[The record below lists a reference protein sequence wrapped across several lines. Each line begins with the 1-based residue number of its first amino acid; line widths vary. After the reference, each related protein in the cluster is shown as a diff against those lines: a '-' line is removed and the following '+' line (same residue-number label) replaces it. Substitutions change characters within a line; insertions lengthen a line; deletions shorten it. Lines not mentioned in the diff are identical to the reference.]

1 MKNTIFGRRKTTRVL
16 AAIIG
21 LQIACIGSVQALTIN
36 LNDIGGV
43 AGTDAEAGFLAAA
56 NFWEGILADNVTV
69 NLDVGFSSLG
79 AGILGGATS
88 ALGIVDYTSVRNA
101 MIADATSVGDAIATA
116 NLAAGPTFDT
126 MINLTADNPNGA
138 FSFTPYLDND
148 GGLNNAL
155 NYMTSANARAL
166 GLLAGNDPQNDG
178 LIQFSSDFA
187 FDFDASYGIGGG
199 LIDFV
204 GVAIHEI
211 GHTLG
216 FISGVDQL
224 DNLLPLIGGT
234 GIDDDYLSTTLD
246 LFRYSDLSA
255 GLGVTDMSADGRSK
269 YFSIDGGTTN
279 LAEFSTGVNF
289 GDGRQA
295 SHWRDNLGLGIMDP
309 TFAPGE
315 FGVVTALDLV
325 AFDVIGWDLNLSQ
338 PVPEPATITLM
349 GIGLVGL
356 AYRRRRKA

>member
-1 MKNTIFGRRKTTRVL
+1 
-16 AAIIG
+16 
-21 LQIACIGSVQALTIN
+21 
-36 LNDIGGV
+36 
-43 AGTDAEAGFLAAA
+43 
-56 NFWEGILADNVTV
+56 
-69 NLDVGFSSLG
+69 
-79 AGILGGATS
+79 
-88 ALGIVDYTSVRNA
+88 

-126 MINLTADNPNGA
+126 FINLTADNPNGA
-138 FSFTPYLDND
+138 FSFTPYLDTD
-148 GGLNNAL
+148 GGANNAN

-166 GLLAGNDPQNDG
+166 GLLAGNDPLTDG

-187 FDFDASYGIGGG
+187 FDFDSSDGIGAG
-199 LIDFV
+199 LFDFV

-211 GHTLG
+211 GHALG

-224 DNLLPLIGGT
+224 DTLSPLLPGPG
-234 GIDDDYLSTTLD
+234 DDDQYLSSTLD

-255 GLGVTDMSADGRSK
+255 GLGVTDMSADARDK
-269 YFSIDGGTTN
+269 FFSIDGGTTN
-279 LAEFSTGVNF
+279 LAFFSNGVNF
-289 GDGRQA
+289 GGDGRQA
-295 SHWRDNLGLGIMDP
+295 SHWRDNLGIGIMDP

-315 FGVVTALDLV
+315 FGVITALDLV

-356 AYRRRRKA
+356 AYRRRKNA